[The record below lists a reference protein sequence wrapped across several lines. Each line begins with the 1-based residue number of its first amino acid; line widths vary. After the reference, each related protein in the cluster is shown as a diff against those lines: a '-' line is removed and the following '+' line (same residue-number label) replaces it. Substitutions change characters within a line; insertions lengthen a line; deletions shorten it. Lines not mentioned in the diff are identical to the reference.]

1 MGLVLLTMKILF
13 IILFCFTFANSYS
26 QNKIYYI
33 SKHNVLARIDNKV
46 QINVSVNSLRVKD
59 YPTFKIIIR
68 NISTDT
74 IFVLQYIYFQP
85 SGPSLTH
92 LTHLGIEHGGQFV
105 SSEEHEI
112 DLRII
117 LPKMSI
123 DYYLKLDQNYLKKYN
138 LKEFNS
144 YYSFA
149 YIPSQTIILKNAHF
163 ATYKEAPVFDY
174 VNNNLKLNSIVTEVS
189 FKYTKGFGL
198 FDFTR

>member
-1 MGLVLLTMKILF
+1 VGLVLLSMKTLLT
-13 IILFCFTFANSYS
+13 ILFCFIFANSYS
-26 QNKIYYI
+26 QNRIYYI
-33 SKHNVLARIDNKV
+33 SEHNILARIDNKV

-68 NISTDT
+68 NISNDT
-74 IFVLQYIYFQP
+74 IFVLKYIYFQP
-85 SGPSLTH
+85 SGPSLNH

-105 SSEEHEI
+105 SNGEHEI
-112 DLRII
+112 ELRII
-117 LPKMSI
+117 MPQMST
-123 DYYLKLDQNYLKKYN
+123 DYYLKLDEKYLKKN
-138 LKEFNS
+138 DLKEFNS

>member
-1 MGLVLLTMKILF
+1 MKILF

>member
-92 LTHLGIEHGGQFV
+92 LTHLGIEHRGQFV